1 MQCRISLQTHSSSD
15 SEARLLTLVLDPTV
29 LCLGRGVGSPQYSS
43 PEGKLSSPAVQA
55 PLPCPLMP
63 PWSCREGACCS
74 PPHYFLV
81 AFCLKINPP
90 KVCKAEPSDLLS
102 TVNVIHNFTPEIYN
116 PLLRIKSFLPRF
128 YIYST
133 ALLWMETLGVI
144 SLEINKPSAES

>member
-1 MQCRISLQTHSSSD
+1 MQCRISLQTLSSSD
-15 SEARLLTLVLDPTV
+15 SESRLLTLVLDPTA
-29 LCLGRGVGSPQYSS
+29 LCLGRGVGSPQHSS

-63 PWSCREGACCS
+63 LGLAEKEHAA

-102 TVNVIHNFTPEIYN
+102 AVNIIHNFTPEIYN
-116 PLLRIKSFLPRF
+116 PFSCIKSFLPQF

>member
-1 MQCRISLQTHSSSD
+1 
-15 SEARLLTLVLDPTV
+15 
-29 LCLGRGVGSPQYSS
+29 
-43 PEGKLSSPAVQA
+43 
-55 PLPCPLMP
+55 MP
-63 PWSCREGACCS
+63 PDATWVLQRRSMLL

-128 YIYST
+128 YIYSM
-133 ALLWMETLGVI
+133 ALLWMETLAVI